1 MKQGS
6 EVSKVSSEVFRI
18 LEIQKELQST
28 LKICQIGRSHL
39 FLAKRQFTTASLG
52 ILANYR
58 KRQVVQGLLHYL
70 QTIKTLQRT
79 DERLQELLSEGDYP
93 SAIRLLLECQNA
105 AATYKHFTCVA
116 ALSGKLQDT
125 LEMAEEQLDQ
135 ALSQRE
141 RNVKVSGWT
150 YGASHA
156 RQSPYCT
163 DNLWRVAL
171 VNVSEWEFHRG
182 LFNAIIP
189 ALSWEVA
196 C

>member
-1 MKQGS
+1 MQNLSIYTSYNQGHPKTKKTMKQGS

-135 ALSQRE
+135 ALSQVTSRIIALCIGD
-141 RNVKVSGWT
+141 RMLCPTV
-150 YGASHA
+150 ASDG
-156 RQSPYCT
+156 SLNT
-163 DNLWRVAL
+163 
-171 VNVSEWEFHRG
+171 
-182 LFNAIIP
+182 
-189 ALSWEVA
+189 
-196 C
+196 